1 MKKTASDGY
10 RSYEELNDM
19 CRENLRMQYC
29 IDRQNEGSDISVWED
44 IPADILNG
52 YWGSTSFVP
61 EDFGNE
67 TWEELDE

>member
-29 IDRQNEGSDISVWED
+29 IDRQNEGSDISV
-44 IPADILNG
+44 
-52 YWGSTSFVP
+52 
-61 EDFGNE
+61 
-67 TWEELDE
+67 